1 MIEKKKYTLKQLRSL
16 KEMSREELAE
26 LTNLHYNTILKYEND
41 VDSFRKSSYETLEK
55 IANALSVSVDDI
67 FLGSNSV

>member
-1 MIEKKKYTLKQLRSL
+1 
-16 KEMSREELAE
+16 MSREELAE